1 VKTFDVNIC
10 PLCCR
15 VGSDM
20 PLYDILNEFQKGGSH
35 MAAVIKSKQQRKD
48 VRLHHREST
57 MDGSDG
63 CNCESGD
70 KDLEKGIQIGAADN
84 DENRP
89 EHSSQNGEEN
99 GKKEQSHIHSDDPLG
114 GSAGQID
121 DVEEGEVIGII
132 TLEDVMEEL
141 LQVSLRVRDVEIW
154 RFQSV
159 PLSLKP
165 RVTFLRVL

>member
-1 VKTFDVNIC
+1 MKTFDVNIR

-48 VRLHHREST
+48 VRLHHQEIT
-57 MDGSDG
+57 MDGSDE
-63 CNCESGD
+63 CSESGD

-84 DENRP
+84 DENQP

-141 LQVSLRVRDVEIW
+141 LQVSLSMSDVEIW
-154 RFQSV
+154 SFQPV
-159 PLSLKP
+159 SL
-165 RVTFLRVL
+165 

>member
-1 VKTFDVNIC
+1 
-10 PLCCR
+10 
-15 VGSDM
+15 M

-48 VRLHHREST
+48 VRLHHQEIT
-57 MDGSDG
+57 MDGSDE
-63 CNCESGD
+63 CSESGD
-70 KDLEKGIQIGAADN
+70 KDLEKGIQIGAVDN
-84 DENRP
+84 DENQP
-89 EHSSQNGEEN
+89 EHSSQNGKEN

-141 LQVSLRVRDVEIW
+141 LQVSLSMSDVEIW
-154 RFQSV
+154 SFQPV
-159 PLSLKP
+159 SL
-165 RVTFLRVL
+165 